1 MAGALQMIAVAPP
14 LILLLMWLGQPGQS
28 AALLG
33 TAAAM
38 SSTALVSR
46 QLADQ
51 GELTTR
57 HGRSAIAVLVFQDL
71 RAPAGLA
78 GDLGARRV
86 AEDRACAARSIRCAA
101 AVRGSGPRLAAS
113 VAWPAGLGGT
123 AGPRGIV
130 RARLLVRGGG
140 CRRRCARGR
149 RIRRPGAFLAGM
161 VLGESDFRHHMES
174 HLRPFRD
181 VLSGVFFVTIGLQL
195 DAAQIL
201 SAPLAVLAWLVVL
214 VPVKI
219 LLNTLA
225 LRATRLSALDAWR
238 TGIALGHGGEF
249 ALLLLGTVLQQ
260 HLIPATVVQ
269 PMLVALV
276 LSMAL
281 APLLIRHHD
290 VLARFL
296 SRTGGVIQPPQAEE
310 VEIAAQTTRYRDHV
324 IICGAGELGLTV
336 SEILRHAGVAH
347 LLLEAD
353 AQKVEAARAAGAP
366 VFHADASRPDTLL
379 AAGLTH
385 AHLVVLTFA
394 HAQQALRI
402 AQGDCRAPSGADIV
416 GVMQK
421 YDRGRCISRHAQR
434 ARVSAILCR
443 SYWAGGTGDVDAWH
457 VDRAD

>member
-1 MAGALQMIAVAPP
+1 MQGLLGATLILLAACSLAAMATAAFRVPALLGYLSVGVVLGPSVIGVIAPGETLSFLSELGVALLLFMVGLEFSLGHFWLARRTVLMAGALQMIAVAPP
-14 LILLLMWLGQPGQS
+14 LILLF
-28 AALLG
+28 
-33 TAAAM
+33 M

-71 RAPAGLA
+71 ASVPLLALLAIWARGESPKIEHVLLEVFGVLLLFAAAALASRRLLHGL
-78 GDLGARRV
+78 LGWVARRGHEESFV
-86 AEDRACAARSIRCAA
+86 LVSLCVVVAA
-101 AVRGSGPRLAAS
+101 AAAAHAVGVS
-113 VAWPAGLGGT
+113 AAL
-123 AGPRGIV
+123 
-130 RARLLVRGGG
+130 
-140 CRRRCARGR
+140 
-149 RIRRPGAFLAGM
+149 GAFLAGM

-310 VEIAAQTTRYRDHV
+310 VEIAAQTTR
-324 IICGAGELGLTV
+324 
-336 SEILRHAGVAH
+336 
-347 LLLEAD
+347 
-353 AQKVEAARAAGAP
+353 
-366 VFHADASRPDTLL
+366 
-379 AAGLTH
+379 
-385 AHLVVLTFA
+385 
-394 HAQQALRI
+394 
-402 AQGDCRAPSGADIV
+402 
-416 GVMQK
+416 
-421 YDRGRCISRHAQR
+421 
-434 ARVSAILCR
+434 
-443 SYWAGGTGDVDAWH
+443 
-457 VDRAD
+457 